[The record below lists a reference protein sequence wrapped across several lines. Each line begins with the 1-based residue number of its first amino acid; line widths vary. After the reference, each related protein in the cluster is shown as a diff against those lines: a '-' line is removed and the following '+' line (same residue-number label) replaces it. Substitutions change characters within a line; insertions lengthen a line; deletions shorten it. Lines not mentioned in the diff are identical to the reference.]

1 MQHERSLPN
10 FPDTTSV
17 CSSSRVGDVSRGLGW
32 ACHFPRREVLVL
44 CAERSVVLLQQ
55 IAHFCLAKSH
65 RDTIHA
71 SLNPCSKI
79 MGLKCI
85 LGAKFAGSLGD
96 CSMLKCETRTLAL
109 GYRHTLELEVIY
121 KSLLLSARNPQSLPG
136 RTACGRLHSVVEIRV
151 VHLGGL
157 AFGR

>member
-1 MQHERSLPN
+1 M
-10 FPDTTSV
+10 
-17 CSSSRVGDVSRGLGW
+17 
-32 ACHFPRREVLVL
+32 
-44 CAERSVVLLQQ
+44 LLQQ

-96 CSMLKCETRTLAL
+96 
-109 GYRHTLELEVIY
+109 LELEVIY